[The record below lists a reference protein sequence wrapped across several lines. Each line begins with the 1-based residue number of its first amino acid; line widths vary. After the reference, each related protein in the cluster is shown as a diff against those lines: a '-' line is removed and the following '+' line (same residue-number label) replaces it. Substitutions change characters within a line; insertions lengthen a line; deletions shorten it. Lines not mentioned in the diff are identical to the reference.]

1 MKIGTLLTV
10 AIVSL
15 SAVGGGLAVYVAT
28 TKYQTMDKVSVAQRR
43 LEIVRAVG
51 EIPRYMNPERGFAT
65 NIMFGPPAVDPKM
78 RAELN
83 DKYRKQ
89 TDGAREKMNQIRATL
104 LGGLEDG
111 AAVASGMDGLN
122 AKFASLREAMDKAID
137 GPAEA
142 RRDAAKKIVGDN
154 AVFNKDVTA
163 LLDEQVRKM
172 AVLDGDAYR
181 QASYANIAWT
191 LRDVG
196 GYNAS
201 LHKNLVGAKRPA
213 TDAERMDL
221 SRSQGRNDQILM
233 SLQEL
238 KGNPAT
244 PANVAAAL
252 GKMNDAYVERFG
264 QEQKL
269 VKDGAISG
277 KYEHDVDTYY
287 AESQRGLASVV
298 EVRDAFYDN
307 AEQVLSS
314 AYSAARA
321 SFVIALGG
329 LIAVVIASVG
339 LVTMVRRRVCKP
351 IVDLT
356 ATMSRLAGGD
366 VSDEISGS
374 DRDDEIGA
382 MAAAVRVFKDN
393 MIKADRLAAEK
404 EAENDIKMRRARV
417 LDELARAFEAKVGEL
432 VGGLSSASAVM
443 EETAQS
449 MSTTAAATNRQ
460 AGVVAAASEQTS
472 ANVQTVASATE
483 ELTTSVAEIGRQVAQ
498 STEIAA
504 RAVESARRSG
514 DTARSLADGAQ
525 KIGDVVTLIQTI
537 AAQTNLLALNATIEA
552 ARAGEAGRGFAV
564 VASEVK
570 SLAGQTAKATTE
582 ISEQIAAIQTASDE
596 TVTAI
601 RNVVDVIAEI
611 DQIGVAIAS
620 AIQQQ
625 GSATKEISRNVQ
637 EAARH
642 PGGHHQHLRRPEG
655 GRRHRL
661 SRHSG
666 AGCGGTTVFAI
677 ERACRAGQPLPLRGQ
692 GRVNR
697 TRRLVSPGSP
707 SREAEASSVSAKLR
721 RDGRRHSRPRCRQC
735 GEPTASPARQSD

>member
-122 AKFASLREAMDKAID
+122 TKFASLREAMDKAID

-154 AVFNKDVTA
+154 AVFNTAVTA

-213 TDAERMDL
+213 TDAEKMDL

-269 VKDGAISG
+269 VKEGAISG

-287 AESQRGLASVV
+287 AESQRGLAAVV

-314 AYSAARA
+314 AYSAARV

-329 LIAVVIASVG
+329 LVAVVIASVG

-570 SLAGQTAKATTE
+570 SPAGQTAKATTE

-637 EAARH
+637 EAAR
-642 PGGHHQHLRRPEG
+642 GTQEVTTNISGVQKAADDTGSAATQVLGAAEQ
-655 GRRHRL
+655 L
-661 SRHSG
+661 SSQSR
-666 AGCGGTTVFAI
+666 
-677 ERACRAGQPLPLRGQ
+677 ELAGQ
-692 GRVNR
+692 VNR
-697 TRRLVSPGSP
+697 FLSEVR
-707 SREAEASSVSAKLR
+707 AA
-721 RDGRRHSRPRCRQC
+721 
-735 GEPTASPARQSD
+735 